1 MFSNSRAT
9 RSRVFVQALLL
20 SVGAATVAAAQD
32 LSAGAIENV
41 VVTAQKRAE
50 NVQDVPISMT
60 VLSGTSIDND
70 HDKDI
75 HDFITRVP
83 NINMVTQGI
92 NDVIY
97 MRGFGSSPNNFGFDP
112 DVSVYEDGIYG
123 GRSGQFIEPLFDVDH
138 VEVLRGPQGG
148 LLGKNTAAGAISILT
163 ANPTSDLEGNITSSY
178 NFLEQG
184 TDTYGYISGPVA
196 DKLTARLAVKV
207 IDQDGFL
214 KNLATNSHDPHSTE
228 EMGRLSL
235 RYEPVS
241 NFDVTGKVEFGNF
254 HQTGDTNIAGSVT
267 VPRTSYP
274 STVYEQEPYGPTG
287 LGAVNGVTS
296 LNSTITANYH
306 FDDYTLTSIS
316 GFSSFRRAPY
326 NGYDETNPSGGPTT
340 PGINNIYQNGFPERF
355 NQESEEVRFLSPTGQ
370 TFEYVLGAYVDRGDW
385 NVRQN
390 IFYNFPGPSPAKRVG
405 AQYTD
410 LQQNSNTYSA
420 FALGTYHIG
429 DDFRVLGSLRYTY
442 NTKSGGYTSGTYYGT
457 PFHTVITTANG
468 NLSEGSVDPSLTL
481 QYDAQKNVMLY
492 AAVARGSKSG
502 GFVSNTFGIIDSDF
516 TFKPESS
523 TNYEIGLKSTL
534 DSDRIVLDAAV
545 YHMQI
550 KDLQVSS
557 YVPSISSFVTNNA
570 ASATSQGVEAS
581 ASWTPVDTLELS
593 TSFAYLDAKYDSF
606 LGAACLASDPISV
619 CNPSVPASVAQH
631 NLAGEVLEY
640 SSKWTGNVQAHH
652 TLKLEGEY
660 EINTSVV
667 ASLRT
672 RYFNA
677 DTYSQIYGIQPTAVK
692 LDARI
697 ELDATESGWDF
708 AIAGKNLT
716 DQRTASNTL
725 ALPGSVTTQTRTISY
740 MDEYRSLWVEASY
753 KF

>member
-1 MFSNSRAT
+1 MFSNFTVT
-9 RSRVFVQALLL
+9 RPRILIQALLL
-20 SVGAATVAAAQD
+20 SVAGVTVAAAQD
-32 LSAGAIENV
+32 LSSGAIENV

-60 VLSGTSIDND
+60 VLSGATIDSD
-70 HDKDI
+70 HDRDI

-97 MRGFGSSPNNFGFDP
+97 MRGFGSSPNNFAFDP

-123 GRSGQFIEPLFDVDH
+123 GRSGQFIEPLFDIDH

-163 ANPTSDLEGNITSSY
+163 ANPTSDLEGDITSSY

-184 TDTYGYISGPVA
+184 TDTYGYISGPIS
-196 DKLTARLAVKV
+196 DTLTARFAAKLV
-207 IDQDGFL
+207 DQDGFL
-214 KNLATNSHDPHSTE
+214 KNLATNSNDPHTTE
-228 EMGRLSL
+228 EMGRLTL

-241 NFDVTGKVEFGNF
+241 NFDVTGKVEFANN
-254 HQTGDTNIAGSVT
+254 HQTGDTNVDGSVT
-267 VPRTSYP
+267 VPRSSYP

-306 FDDYTLTSIS
+306 FNDYTLTSIS
-316 GFSSFRRAPY
+316 GFSSFRRYPI
-326 NGYDETNPSGGPTT
+326 NGYDETNPNGGPTT

-355 NQESEEVRFLSPTGQ
+355 NQESEEIRFLSPTGQ
-370 TFEYVLGAYVDRGDW
+370 PFEYVVGAYADSGDW

-390 IFYNFPGPSPAKRVG
+390 IFYALPGPKDG

-410 LQQNSNTYSA
+410 FQQNSSTYSV
-420 FALGTYHIG
+420 FALGTYHVS
-429 DDFRVLGSLRYTY
+429 DNFRVLGSLRYTY
-442 NTKSGGYTSGTYYGT
+442 NTKSAGFTSGTYYGT
-457 PFHTVITTANG
+457 PFHTAITTASGSLN
-468 NLSEGSVDPSLTL
+468 EGSVDPSITL
-481 QYDAQKNVMLY
+481 QYDAEKDVMFY
-492 AAVARGSKSG
+492 GTVERGSKSG
-502 GFVSNTFGIIDSDF
+502 GFVSNTFSITDSDF
-516 TFKPESS
+516 MFKPERS
-523 TNYEIGLKSTL
+523 TNYEVGLKSTL
-534 DSDRIVLDAAV
+534 DSGKIVLDAAL
-545 YHMQI
+545 YHMQV

-557 YVPSISSFVTNNA
+557 YVPIISSFVTNNA
-570 ASATSQGVEAS
+570 ASATSQGVEMS
-581 ASWTPVDTLELS
+581 GTWLPIDTLELS
-593 TSFAYLDAKYDSF
+593 TSFAYLDAKYDNF
-606 LGAACLASDPISV
+606 LGAACLASDPIAV
-619 CNPSVPASVAQH
+619 CNPSSPASVAQH

-652 TLKLEGEY
+652 TLKLAGQY
-660 EINTSVV
+660 EINSTVV

-677 DTYSQIYGIQPTAVK
+677 DNYSQIYGIQPTTVK

-708 AIAGKNLT
+708 ALAGKNLT

-725 ALPGSVTTQTRTISY
+725 ALPASVTAQTRTISY
-740 MDEYRSLWVEASY
+740 MDEYRSVWVEASY